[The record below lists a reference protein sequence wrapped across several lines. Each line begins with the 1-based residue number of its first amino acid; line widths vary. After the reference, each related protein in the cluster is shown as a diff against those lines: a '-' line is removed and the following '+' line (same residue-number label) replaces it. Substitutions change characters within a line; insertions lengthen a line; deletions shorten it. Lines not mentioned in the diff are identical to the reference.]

1 MRWESQTTAPGIKTG
16 QQISYLR
23 RQKQLP
29 GERGINTVQESTE
42 GAKQMTIVFDM
53 TSNRNSRGKDGE
65 EEGKKKKWREERTE
79 GREEQKAGD
88 NKGFRKQI
96 CIQTRMFFVSSVTQD

>member
-1 MRWESQTTAPGIKTG
+1 MRRESQTTAPVIKTR
-16 QQISYLR
+16 QQTSYLQ

-29 GERGINTVQESTE
+29 GERGINTVQASTE
-42 GAKQMTIVFDM
+42 GAKQMTVVFDM
-53 TSNRNSRGKDGE
+53 TFNRNSRGKE

-96 CIQTRMFFVSSVTQD
+96 CIQTRMSFVSLVTQD